1 MNSSGKAENINKDIQ
16 RHSKLCCT
24 YICLQYLLY
33 GGFLYRKPYIFHV
46 KELSLK
52 AIYVWLFRAGDY
64 TALTGFSR
72 LSLSLRQV
80 GQLYAALSFM
90 AKLSS
95 SAPQGMGRGNC
106 KTVKNWNWHFE
117 KSCLILIYFSMLL
130 EVQSRTNPSPQKI
143 RVPKSQ
149 CPFTLWLRTLW
160 GREAGNKTLALQ
172 GKGNMR
178 SSGRNTFIGTFV

>member
-106 KTVKNWNWHFE
+106 KTVKNWNWHLE
-117 KSCLILIYFSMLL
+117 KYRLFLLLCWTNKQGERLIPCRLSAGRLCGM
-130 EVQSRTNPSPQKI
+130 NHSPH
-143 RVPKSQ
+143 
-149 CPFTLWLRTLW
+149 L
-160 GREAGNKTLALQ
+160 
-172 GKGNMR
+172 
-178 SSGRNTFIGTFV
+178 FV